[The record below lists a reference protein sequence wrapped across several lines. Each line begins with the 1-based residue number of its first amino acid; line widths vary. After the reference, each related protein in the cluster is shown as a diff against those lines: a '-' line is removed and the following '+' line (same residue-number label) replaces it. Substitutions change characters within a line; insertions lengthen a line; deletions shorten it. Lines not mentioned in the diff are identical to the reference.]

1 MKEDF
6 VESLWYIGDIVF
18 LTIMTYIGSDG
29 APNLINF
36 YEASAIVSVVSLIFY
51 FLGVQSSNIS
61 ITTTR
66 NNSDK
71 ASNKE
76 VS

>member
-1 MKEDF
+1 
-6 VESLWYIGDIVF
+6 
-18 LTIMTYIGSDG
+18 MTYIGSDG
-29 APNLINF
+29 ALNLINF

-66 NNSDK
+66 SNSDK